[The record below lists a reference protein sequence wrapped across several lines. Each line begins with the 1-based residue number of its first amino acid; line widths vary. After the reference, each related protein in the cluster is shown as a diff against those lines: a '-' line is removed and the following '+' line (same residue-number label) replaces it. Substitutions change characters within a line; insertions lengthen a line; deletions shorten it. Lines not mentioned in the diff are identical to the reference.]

1 MTKVDFPFVVG
12 LKFSFQTEEKLFLVM
27 DYLPGGELF
36 FHLRKQGLIL
46 EDTARFYGAELVL
59 ALEHLHSK
67 GIIHRDLKPEVRVE
81 GREGA
86 REGEGQFGW
95 VLIID

>member
-1 MTKVDFPFVVG
+1 MTKVDFPFIVG

-59 ALEHLHSK
+59 ALEHLHAK
-67 GIIHRDLKPEVRVE
+67 GIIHRDLKPEVCACVPLLVAH
-81 GREGA
+81 G
-86 REGEGQFGW
+86 
-95 VLIID
+95 IY